1 MMNKKYIRA
10 FFLIVALF
18 VIFTSAFARE
28 PVTLESLQ
36 SEIETQRA
44 EIKALKAEIEMLKA
58 QISELSAGS
67 ASDPLQLSEILLP
80 TTASSAQK
88 YVVQDGDT
96 CWGIAVDKFK
106 VPLDSFLA
114 VNGIPSSY
122 CNIVSGQEVII
133 PSGGNPIPTPIPY
146 IAPASS
152 IDAGPAVIAPV
163 SAAAVP
169 APGAAA
175 SSIPAPVSDTA
186 VSENCHPNYVG
197 VCLPLDNDVRC
208 KDIPYKRFQWVN
220 SDPYKLDRDGDGI
233 CCES

>member
-1 MMNKKYIRA
+1 MNKKYIRA

-88 YVVQDGDT
+88 YVVQDGDI

-122 CNIVSGQEVII
+122 
-133 PSGGNPIPTPIPY
+133 
-146 IAPASS
+146 
-152 IDAGPAVIAPV
+152 
-163 SAAAVP
+163 
-169 APGAAA
+169 
-175 SSIPAPVSDTA
+175 
-186 VSENCHPNYVG
+186 
-197 VCLPLDNDVRC
+197 
-208 KDIPYKRFQWVN
+208 
-220 SDPYKLDRDGDGI
+220 
-233 CCES
+233 